1 MGIAQK
7 ADSYKA
13 QKVSN
18 CKESICD
25 PFSHH
30 MTIFQSSSSV
40 WLLLSCWELEGWV
53 KGERGDSL
61 LKSQCSLPSFGT
73 FSAGASHYSHNR
85 LWKRGFRPV
94 NSYRRQ
100 LHSFVFQANFIVCCW
115 SPAAQA
121 PGNEMSPFPS
131 ICSSLCFSCLSVMIS
146 LDRIGCFLVGIAPT
160 IR

>member
-1 MGIAQK
+1 MLK
-7 ADSYKA
+7 KLNHSRLRKL
-13 QKVSN
+13 VTVR
-18 CKESICD
+18 CLHLT
-25 PFSHH
+25 PFLHH

-61 LKSQCSLPSFGT
+61 LKSLCSLPGFGT

-100 LHSFVFQANFIVCCW
+100 LHSFVLQATTSLSAALN
-115 SPAAQA
+115 PAAQA
-121 PGNEMSPFPS
+121 PVNEMSPF
-131 ICSSLCFSCLSVMIS
+131 
-146 LDRIGCFLVGIAPT
+146 FL
-160 IR
+160 